1 MTLLCKLKRV
11 IPVAVCVDERGASGN
26 RALLRSRVRAGH
38 ARFRGGGKHLLILS
52 FSQFDPTATSARS
65 IIPPR
70 RVQKAPA
77 MPGLEFELPGFREN
91 QYLPTTG
98 PPQLKR

>member
-38 ARFRGGGKHLLILS
+38 ARWGGGGKHFLILG
-52 FSQFDPTATSARS
+52 FSQFGPTGTSAGS

-70 RVQKAPA
+70 GGQKAPA
-77 MPGLEFELPGFREN
+77 TPGLEFELPGFREN
-91 QYLPTTG
+91 QYFPTTG
-98 PPQLKR
+98 PP